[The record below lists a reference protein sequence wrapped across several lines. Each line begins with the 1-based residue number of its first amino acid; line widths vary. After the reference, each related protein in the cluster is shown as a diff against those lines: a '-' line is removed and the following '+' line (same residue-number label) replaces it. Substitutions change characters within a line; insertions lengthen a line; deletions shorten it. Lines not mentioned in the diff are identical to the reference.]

1 MIPHFKIKTD
11 KLPANAAGQ
20 QIWFIIKL
28 RPSVYTNNAL
38 ILHELE
44 HVKQWWISTLLAFA
58 LTGSLVWFIPPFW
71 PLLFNCPFVHGLLYT
86 FSAKYRLWAELAAHR
101 VQYQAGENK
110 HVLAKNLSG
119 AYGLKLS
126 YSEAWDLI
134 GTKK

>member
-20 QIWFIIKL
+20 QIWFFIKL

-38 ILHELE
+38 TLHELE
-44 HVKQWWISTLLAFA
+44 HVKQWWISTLFA
-58 LTGSLVWFIPPFW
+58 LSIIGSLVWFLPPLW
-71 PLLFNCPFVHGLLYT
+71 PLLLICPLVHGLLYSFT
-86 FSAKYRLWAELAAHR
+86 AKYRLWAELAAHR
-101 VQYQAGENK
+101 VQFQAGENK

-119 AYGLKLS
+119 AYRLKLT
-126 YSEAWDLI
+126 YTEAWDLI